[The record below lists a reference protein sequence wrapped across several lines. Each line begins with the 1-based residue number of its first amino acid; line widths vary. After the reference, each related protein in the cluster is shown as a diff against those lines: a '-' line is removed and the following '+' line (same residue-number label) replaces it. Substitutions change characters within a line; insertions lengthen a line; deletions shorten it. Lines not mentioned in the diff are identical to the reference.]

1 MADMKNHTVPLR
13 HLILAGALALTCDG
27 ACAQAPAA
35 PSPTPAATPAPA
47 AAPLVSTPVDTK
59 SLAPLAWLEGC
70 WRGAVNQREFREHWL
85 PLRGGL
91 LIGASQNVM
100 QGKTVDYEY
109 LRIELRSDGVHY
121 IAMPNDKPPA
131 DFRLVTASTDDR
143 GTQFNFTNVA
153 DDYPQTLVYH
163 RGGEGWLYA
172 TIDGKFNGEP
182 RQVTFPMRR
191 INCETG
197 EPIRQ

>member
-1 MADMKNHTVPLR
+1 MKNHTSPLR
-13 HLILAGALALTCDG
+13 TLIFAGTLALIGNGTH
-27 ACAQAPAA
+27 AQTSATPAPQ
-35 PSPTPAATPAPA
+35 SPTPAGAPTSA

-100 QGKTVDYEY
+100 QDKTVDYEY

-131 DFRLVTASTDDR
+131 DFRLVTASTDER

-153 DDYPQTLVYH
+153 DEYPQKLVYH

-172 TIDGKFNGEP
+172 TIDGKLNGEP

-197 EPIRQ
+197 DPIRQ